1 MKALTPQDLR
11 KILSKELRDFQKGKR
26 TCRQSQTV
34 ARLSD
39 SIMRTMCK

>member
-1 MKALTPQDLR
+1 MKALTPKELR
-11 KILSKELRDFQKGKR
+11 KILSQELKDFQTGKK
-26 TCRQSQTV
+26 TCKESQTV